1 VSSHREPSGR
11 EQRLLKHARREGLLL
26 MIVWASAL
34 VWSVGYAAVFGY
46 GRAPESIRLIL
57 GMPDWV
63 FWSVVFPWGLSL
75 LFSLWFCFFYM
86 ADDDLGEDRD
96 EGAGHG

>member
-1 VSSHREPSGR
+1 VPDRREPNGR

-26 MIVWASAL
+26 MGVWAVAL
-34 VWSVGYAAVFGY
+34 VWSTVTAAVFGY
-46 GRAPESIRLIL
+46 HRPAADMTLIL

-63 FWSVVFPWGLSL
+63 FWSIVFPWGLSL
-75 LFSLWFCFFYM
+75 LFSVWFCFFYM

-96 EGAGHG
+96 QGGGHA